1 MWTCP
6 SCSAQDTDSV
16 NNCHRCATPRT
27 HPDPVT
33 RPALNY
39 ATAGRRFGTVFLDFE
54 LAFLITTVVQIFATR
69 GDVDLLNFLALYRSH
84 GSSLFIIFLITVYFG
99 SFTLSIRLSGQTLR
113 KILPESLHG

>member
-1 MWTCP
+1 M
-6 SCSAQDTDSV
+6 
-16 NNCHRCATPRT
+16 
-27 HPDPVT
+27 
-33 RPALNY
+33 
-39 ATAGRRFGTVFLDFE
+39 FLDFE